1 MGCSN
6 SKPEKSVV
14 KSTEQPAIVRDGSL
28 KPVPL
33 TALEIQARIECP
45 TEMKLLE
52 IGGFKMKYAWVSQ
65 RGYYPD
71 CESYILIYIL
81 RSDIIFLF

>member
-1 MGCSN
+1 MGCTN
-6 SKPEKSVV
+6 SKQEKSVA
-14 KSTEQPAIVRDGSL
+14 KNTDQPVAVRESSL

-33 TALEIQARIECP
+33 TLQEIQARIECP

-71 CESYILIYIL
+71 CELYAIISSSIL
-81 RSDIIFLF
+81 